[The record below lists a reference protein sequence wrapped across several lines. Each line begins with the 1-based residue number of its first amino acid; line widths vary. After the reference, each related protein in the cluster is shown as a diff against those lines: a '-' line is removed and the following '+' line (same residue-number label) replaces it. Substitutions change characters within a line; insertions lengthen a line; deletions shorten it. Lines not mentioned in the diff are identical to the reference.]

1 MPKKLDQRNI
11 KGKSQRGCKD
21 REGFITLC
29 KIVKPLGILSSTGQN
44 IKRLRE
50 PREIFVCRGRG
61 LKTSLD
67 STMLCRPSGI
77 TAFKIDMVLHCMQ
90 KMHVHVHSVSSLYF
104 SMST

>member
-1 MPKKLDQRNI
+1 MPKKLDQKNI

-29 KIVKPLGILSSTGQN
+29 KIVKPLGISSSTGQN

-67 STMLCRPSGI
+67 STMQALGC
-77 TAFKIDMVLHCMQ
+77 HCIQ
-90 KMHVHVHSVSSLYF
+90 NRHGSSLHAKNACPR
-104 SMST
+104 T